1 MTNGKIFSNFFNF
14 EENQKPN
21 EEHLILYFNRL
32 RNEKKFA
39 SSSLWAKYSM
49 INYKMQTIHGIKLQS
64 YPRLTILMKSF
75 EQGYIRKTANVFSNQ
90 DIEKFIKEAPDN
102 DEFVYMKAAV
112 IIAYCGGLRCADWVK
127 INISDMEFGPSL

>member
-1 MTNGKIFSNFFNF
+1 MKDLNLNHCNSRLIGIYQFASYLSSKMKRAAQEVIESINPLKSKQRYDDQWKDFLQFFNF

-49 INYKMQTIHGIKLQS
+49 INYKMQTIHGIKLQLPEAD
-64 YPRLTILMKSF
+64 YFNEIL
-75 EQGYIRKTANVFSNQ
+75 
-90 DIEKFIKEAPDN
+90 
-102 DEFVYMKAAV
+102 
-112 IIAYCGGLRCADWVK
+112 
-127 INISDMEFGPSL
+127 